1 MTKNLRGEEE
11 EEGEQYTE
19 KDVHIPKE
27 ATKDE
32 SLAKALIGTPII
44 RHFKADDVAV
54 GKVVG
59 YYVFGEEDPKIL
71 QGYIVHTIKY
81 EAEDLIE
88 THAQD
93 DYTLQQVLK
102 QHRLFN
108 EKEGD
113 IPGPINF
120 KMPEAGTTR
129 NEIAVKK
136 IKTYGPQILKT
147 MMIPTS
153 LKKYNVILYRNN
165 KTIRAQV
172 TERMINSVGN
182 EIWKLKPTN
191 TTEQLEEW
199 VDTAQLLKYIKNAKS
214 VGNQS
219 FPNKRLPEMTAMK
232 NYMPDTSEGWSFEQ
246 IGLEEDMQLSAC
258 QIVLKNQKKNG
269 STNKRTYEVIIQAE
283 MNGIETCEHRP
294 EPQFWARLV
303 ADPSTS
309 IIFTAE
315 KDAVDAVQA
324 HDLLSIQKGKTP
336 YFRRYL
342 DKSPN
347 MQSIEPTEG
356 DFVQDSVFEQS
367 SWINSLN
374 VLENVAFGGIDYKV
388 LKAGVKVSATTIY
401 ENTEARVRRCFA
413 HLLEQRENQSHRTIP
428 MLMEVFWGLIRG
440 PKNKSNKVNFNEL
453 VNKRC
458 KLFEEGNWKELWK
471 HLTFKKGKQ
480 TEAPRE
486 TESD

>member
-1 MTKNLRGEEE
+1 MEKDKKQVGADHAVAVQQRLSPRNKKQEKTKQKTKQNKEGHLEKTKRVTSKKIKSNQNKCDMSTKQTMTKNLRGEEE

-246 IGLEEDMQLSAC
+246 IGLVGRHAAIRLSNC
-258 QIVLKNQKKNG
+258 PQKSK
-269 STNKRTYEVIIQAE
+269 
-283 MNGIETCEHRP
+283 
-294 EPQFWARLV
+294 
-303 ADPSTS
+303 
-309 IIFTAE
+309 
-315 KDAVDAVQA
+315 
-324 HDLLSIQKGKTP
+324 
-336 YFRRYL
+336 
-342 DKSPN
+342 
-347 MQSIEPTEG
+347 
-356 DFVQDSVFEQS
+356 
-367 SWINSLN
+367 
-374 VLENVAFGGIDYKV
+374 
-388 LKAGVKVSATTIY
+388 
-401 ENTEARVRRCFA
+401 
-413 HLLEQRENQSHRTIP
+413 
-428 MLMEVFWGLIRG
+428 
-440 PKNKSNKVNFNEL
+440 
-453 VNKRC
+453 
-458 KLFEEGNWKELWK
+458 KEW
-471 HLTFKKGKQ
+471 
-480 TEAPRE
+480 
-486 TESD
+486 